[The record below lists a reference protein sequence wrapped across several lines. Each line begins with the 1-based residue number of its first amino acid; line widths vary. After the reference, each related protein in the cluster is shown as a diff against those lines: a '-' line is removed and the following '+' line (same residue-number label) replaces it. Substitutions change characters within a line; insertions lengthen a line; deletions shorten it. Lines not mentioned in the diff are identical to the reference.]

1 MSLAAPRWA
10 LAALAAGAMPLAAL
24 ATPAGPPPVRQV
36 RVEPLDRLDARTG
49 ALLIAGGGRGDV
61 DGAALLELLPGSRE
75 GLRTLRL
82 VVEVDGGELLEGSP
96 EGRVPV
102 AAAVYVLD
110 DGGTLKGYLSRGIV
124 LEPGSR
130 AAVGEVGLRWVDR
143 VDVPAGR
150 CSVRIVLR
158 NHRTG
163 AVFLDR
169 LDVVVPAP
177 AAPRSGLMPPR
188 IAAAAGG
195 WVDARVT
202 TGPPPADDAA
212 GRLPAARPVIVNRQ
226 ATALQLLAPGAAG
239 VAALR
244 ARLVDPAGR
253 TVAEPGLRSSDDV
266 ADAAVYAPAR
276 LDPVDVPPG
285 LYRLVV
291 ATPGEGG
298 DRERLASVG
307 VVVTDGQA
315 GLPWPAVDLTPPGEP
330 ASQAG
335 DPPGSARIR
344 QAYRDA
350 LVEMA
355 RGDVFE
361 ASHRLAALERS
372 VAADESARAFD
383 RLIQAQQRVAAGL
396 GSSDPAALR
405 PVLWLHRTMSRY
417 YRVRRESILG
427 THAWRMVEE
436 IATMLARSGDPA
448 DRRFA
453 TDLLTD
459 QATELVE
466 VPAMKTATE
475 MLRRVLELE
484 PDHVDALM
492 AMGASF
498 ERQGEGHAAVASF
511 RRVAE
516 LDPARRE
523 AVLRMAVN
531 LERIGRDGRAREAYE
546 SLLAA
551 DGPAWVRTVAV
562 QQLALQLLDDGATG
576 RAVELLEAAIGEGD
590 PNPRLRI
597 LLAFAWNAAGQP
609 RRTTE
614 VLSDLEVTTGDATSP
629 RFRYA
634 EWPRLGPGVD
644 HRELETR
651 AREGLPA
658 LRAALDVPA
667 AAETPS

>member
-1 MSLAAPRWA
+1 MNLAASS
-10 LAALAAGAMPLAAL
+10 LAL
-24 ATPAGPPPVRQV
+24 ATLAASATPLTAVATPAATPPVREV

-61 DGAALLELLPGSRE
+61 DGAAVLELLPASHD
-75 GLRTLRL
+75 GLRALRL

-96 EGRVPV
+96 EGRLPV
-102 AAAVYVLD
+102 AAAAYVLD
-110 DGGTLKGYLSRGIV
+110 DGGTLTGYLSRGIV
-124 LEPGSR
+124 LGGEAR
-130 AAVGEVGLRWVDR
+130 KAVGEVGLRWVDR
-143 VDVPAGR
+143 VEVPPGR

-163 AVFLDR
+163 AVFLER
-169 LDVVVPAP
+169 LEVVVPP
-177 AAPRSGLMPPR
+177 PDAPRSGLMPPKV
-188 IAAAAGG
+188 AAVGGG
-195 WVDARVT
+195 WVDAR
-202 TGPPPADDAA
+202 ADQEPKPSDENA
-212 GRLPAARPVIVNRQ
+212 GRIAAALPVLVNRQ
-226 ATALQLLAPGAAG
+226 PTALELLAPG
-239 VAALR
+239 VADLSSVR

-253 TVAEPGLRSSDDV
+253 TVAEPGIRQAEKDDGGGEIYSS
-266 ADAAVYAPAR
+266 AR
-276 LDPVDVPPG
+276 LGPVDVPPG
-285 LYRLVV
+285 RYRLVV
-291 ATPGEGG
+291 ASPAEDGS
-298 DRERLASVG
+298 REHLASVG
-307 VVVTDGQA
+307 VVVTDDQGA
-315 GLPWPAVDLTPPGEP
+315 LPWPAVDLTATGGPPPAGE
-330 ASQAG
+330 
-335 DPPGSARIR
+335 PPGSKNIR
-344 QAYRDA
+344 QAYREVLARVA
-350 LVEMA
+350 L
-355 RGDVFE
+355 GDVFE
-361 ASHRLAALERS
+361 ASHRLAELERS
-372 VAADESARAFD
+372 VAADASARAFS
-383 RLIQAQQRVAAGL
+383 RLIRAQQTVAEQVAGA
-396 GSSDPAALR
+396 DPAALR
-405 PVLWLHRTMSRY
+405 PVLWLHRSMSRY

-427 THAWRMVEE
+427 THAWRIVEE
-436 IATMLARSGDPA
+436 LATLLARRGDEA
-448 DRRFA
+448 DRRYA

-466 VPAMKTATE
+466 VPAMKAATE
-475 MLRRVLELE
+475 MLRRALTLD

-492 AMGASF
+492 AMGASS
-498 ERQGEGHAAVASF
+498 ERQGEADAAVASF
-511 RRVAE
+511 RRAAE
-516 LDPARRE
+516 LEPARSE

-531 LERIGRDGRAREAYE
+531 LERTGRDARAREAYE
-546 SLLAA
+546 RLLAG

-634 EWPRLGPGVD
+634 EWPRLGPDVD